1 VSQHKGRKEGTNLV
15 KVIRDIESIIII
27 SPNAH
32 ASKSVP
38 SWITP
43 AITAIYV
50 DNPSVNSTHL
60 SMGLSFSNYLPEIG
74 KNRMTKS
81 NKVSTIFPLLRIL
94 GLMAVLSYMIVI
106 LFTWIYANHQGYVYF
121 SAGEPITLI
130 KYPEWVLGFLGILVT
145 ASVLRRELDN
155 LTCQDEDQLIVRKY
169 YHNKCI

>member
-1 VSQHKGRKEGTNLV
+1 VSKHNGRNKGTSSA

-43 AITAIYV
+43 VITAIYV

-60 SMGLSFSNYLPEIG
+60 SMGMSFNNYLPEIG
-74 KNRMTKS
+74 ENKIIKS
-81 NKVSTIFPLLRIL
+81 FNISKIFPFIRIL

-106 LFTWIYANHQGYVYF
+106 LLTWIYANHQGYVYF
-121 SAGEPITLI
+121 SAGEPISLI
-130 KYPEWVLGFLGILVT
+130 KYPEWVLGFLGILTT

-155 LTCQDEDQLIVRKY
+155 LI
-169 YHNKCI
+169 